1 MLCEPV
7 TNLWWNK
14 NWKSMETP
22 SVLFFFFSFS
32 LRLFILVAAA
42 EIEHLKI

>member
-1 MLCEPV
+1 MLCQPV
-7 TNLWWNK
+7 TYLWWNK

-22 SVLFFFFSFS
+22 SVLFFF